1 MTCVQPLTV
10 PIEACL
16 QGNMHHFEHKIPIHR
31 CPVDIFKLNSRT
43 RCPIDPTD
51 MSTDKA
57 LDILRS
63 RQFFHEGHFAPYANH
78 PLGHTPCCVSHGL
91 PTMPLPPD
99 VPLSLD
105 PR

>member
-1 MTCVQPLTV
+1 MTGVQPLTV
-10 PIEACL
+10 PMDACL
-16 QGNMHHFEHKIPIHR
+16 QDYMHHLQDKMPIHR
-31 CPVDIFKLNSRT
+31 CPVDVLQLNSWT
-43 RCPIDPTD
+43 WGAIDPTD

>member
-1 MTCVQPLTV
+1 MTGVQPLTV
-10 PIEACL
+10 PMDACL
-16 QGNMHHFEHKIPIHR
+16 QDYMHHLQDKMPIHR

-63 RQFFHEGHFAPYANH
+63 RQFFHEGHFTPDADH
-78 PLGHTPCCVSHGL
+78 PVCHAPCCVSDRL
-91 PTMPLPPD
+91 LIA
-99 VPLSLD
+99 
-105 PR
+105 